1 MDKINGHM
9 ALLLLLLTAT
19 WVWSLVAVAGWR
31 LRRRVRLGLP
41 GPPTSDPV
49 VRLAVRGTA
58 LLLLGV
64 IVSMVASSS

>member
-1 MDKINGHM
+1 MGKTNGH
-9 ALLLLLLTAT
+9 LVLFLLLLTAT

-41 GPPTSDPV
+41 GPPTSDPL

-58 LLLLGV
+58 LMLLAV
-64 IVSMVASSS
+64 IVSLVAVS

>member
-1 MDKINGHM
+1 MDKINGQ
-9 ALLLLLLTAT
+9 LVLFLLLLTTT

-41 GPPTSDPV
+41 GPPTCDVV

-58 LLLLGV
+58 LLVLGV
-64 IVSMVASSS
+64 IVSMVAAS